1 MSLLRCFTVLTL
13 LFLMMKF
20 ILILW
25 LLIFCSEAFAQKF
38 QYKSFTTKDG
48 LSSNNTN
55 AILKDSRGF
64 IWIGTQNGLN
74 RFDGNTFD
82 NFYNNPADSTSIASN
97 YVHSLFISH
106 KNELWIGTESGIS
119 TYNAKTQQFSNYAPD
134 TLVMPKIGQSFIC
147 INEDASGNIWA
158 GGEYDLLILNPVTK
172 KIKTSGWANYAATV
186 KPANGN
192 HRRVHVNGI
201 VKKSN
206 NEFWILTTYGLYS
219 VNSSTLQFSYY
230 PFPIVSDYYGS
241 TISYVDENK
250 NLWISTYN
258 NGLLLFNTT
267 ANTWKSYH
275 IPPPYLKQVGFD
287 NANAVEKYNADTL
300 IVCANNYLLLFDK
313 KTEKF
318 VQIISPGNNNLFLAA
333 KGFIS
338 TLKLNDVFWFVCG
351 NGVLKMTPK
360 KQLYQFNT
368 VSGLKG
374 ADKIF
379 YSRNTGK
386 LVLGNFFFESVFYNP
401 ANQTAERVKTN
412 PKAIEN
418 GVRAYMELN
427 KDTAYLCTDQNLY
440 QINPITLAIKEI
452 QLPPKVFADNPNT
465 IRNIVADAN
474 KTLWIRLRAQGIYH
488 YNPATNTG
496 KYAGFIAP
504 QQNKEYTALHYDS
517 LSNTIF
523 TAVSNEGVYVYALSN
538 NSTQKYL
545 LNIPPSQRGAIIN
558 CITGNNKGLVFFAD
572 VYNGL
577 LVYNSSTNQFKRYT
591 TYEGLPSNNCI
602 WLSLDAKDN
611 LWILTNKGISCFNYS
626 TQQFVNFENEE
637 GNIGSAFFFTTDDKG
652 NIYQPFDNGYY
663 SWNTN
668 TLLKP
673 MPIGKVYLR
682 NSKLNEKTIP
692 LDSIY
697 KFSASENNISFQ
709 FGYLL
714 LNNDAPVKL
723 EYKLNNDDW
732 IPMGKDGKI
741 SFSNLSPN
749 NYKLFVRTKDS
760 AVTPLFIRFDIAP
773 PFYITWWFILLSA
786 LSIFLVVYLFVKWR
800 EKNIRTIAAEKLKVQ
815 QLHAEQYK
823 NKLEVEKIINY
834 FSTSL
839 TDKNKVDD
847 VLWDIAKNL
856 IGRLGFEDCMI
867 YLWNAD
873 KTKMVQKA
881 GFGPK
886 GSAEEISKNH
896 FDVLPGQGV
905 VGYVMQTK
913 QAVLIPDTS
922 TDSRY
927 RPDEM
932 VRLSEIAVPVIFND
946 ELIGVIDSEHPE
958 KNFFT
963 TQHLQI
969 MSTIATLMADKIKT
983 IEAEA
988 SLQQQHN
995 QMHVMNE
1002 QLSNAKLEA
1011 LRSQM
1016 NPHFI
1021 FNCISSIDNFI
1032 LDNDA
1037 ANASAY
1043 LNKFAK
1049 LIRNILDNSRN
1060 NVVSFWKDWET
1071 LSYYIDLEKLRSNN
1085 SFSCNITAYP
1095 ELLNGHYKIPPLI
1108 IQPYVEN
1115 AILHGLKPLQNR
1127 QGLLEINASL
1137 HNGILRYTIKDNGV
1151 GRHAANQHPAVKK
1164 DHASFGLELTE
1175 QRINLFN
1182 STLKDAINIVDL
1194 KDGHGNATGTLI
1206 TISLKV

>member
-1 MSLLRCFTVLTL
+1 MKSCVTVIFFLSFASLY
-13 LFLMMKF
+13 
-20 ILILW
+20 
-25 LLIFCSEAFAQKF
+25 AQPF
-38 QYKSFTTKDG
+38 QYKFFSSKEG
-48 LSSNNTN
+48 LSSNYPNVMV
-55 AILKDSRGF
+55 KDNSGF
-64 IWIGTQNGLN
+64 IWIGTQNGLS
-74 RFDGNTFD
+74 RFDGNSFD
-82 NFYNNPADSTSIASN
+82 NFYNNPADSTTIGSN
-97 YVHSLFISH
+97 YIHSLFISR

-119 TYNAKTQQFSNYAPD
+119 KYNTTKQEFSNYAPD
-134 TLVMPKIGQSFIC
+134 TLVMPRIGQSFIC
-147 INEDASGNIWA
+147 INEDANNNIWV
-158 GGEYDLLILNPVTK
+158 GGEYDLLILNPATK
-172 KIKTSGWANYAATV
+172 KMKASGWANYAAKV

-192 HRRVHVNGI
+192 HGRVMVQGI
-201 VKKSN
+201 IKKN
-206 NEFWILTTYGLYS
+206 NIEFWILTTYGLYS
-219 VNSSTLQFSYY
+219 VHTSTLQFSFY
-230 PFPIVSDYYGS
+230 PYNTVSDYYGCK
-241 TISYVDENK
+241 ISNVDENK

-267 ANTWKSYH
+267 THTWKAYH
-275 IPPPYLKQVGFD
+275 IPPQYIKQVGFD

-300 IVCANNYLLLFDK
+300 IVCADKYLLLFDK

-318 VQIISPGNNNLFLAA
+318 VQLISPGDISYIWPH
-333 KGFIS
+333 KGFVNAIRFDNV
-338 TLKLNDVFWFVCG
+338 LWFVYG
-351 NGVLKMTPK
+351 NGIVKMTTK
-360 KQLYQFNT
+360 KHPYQFNI
-368 VSGLKG
+368 VSGLAAAEKM
-374 ADKIF
+374 F
-379 YSRNTGK
+379 YSKSTGK
-386 LVLGNFFFESVFYNP
+386 LVLGDYFYTTVFYNP
-401 ANQTAERVKTN
+401 ANKKTERVKTN
-412 PKAIEN
+412 PTAIEN

-440 QINPITLAIKEI
+440 QINPVTLAIKEI
-452 QLPPKVFADNPNT
+452 KLPAKIVTDNPNT
-465 IRNIVADAN
+465 IRNIIVDNA
-474 KTLWIRLRAQGIYH
+474 KTLWIRFRSQGIYH

-496 KYAGFIAP
+496 KYANFIEP
-504 QQNKEYTALHYDS
+504 KQNREYSALHYDS

-523 TAVSNEGVYVYALSN
+523 TAVQNEGIYAYAVSK
-538 NSTQKYL
+538 NSTKKYL

-577 LVYNSSTNQFKRYT
+577 FVFNTNTNQFKRYT
-591 TYEGLPSNNCI
+591 TVDGLPSNNCN
-602 WLSLDAKDN
+602 WLSLDANNN
-611 LWILTNKGISCFNYS
+611 LWILTNNGISCFNY
-626 TQQFVNFENEE
+626 TTEKFVNFENEQSK
-637 GNIGSAFFFTTDDKG
+637 IGSAYFFTTDDKG
-652 NIYQPFDNGYY
+652 NIYQPFPKGYY
-663 SWNTN
+663 CWNTN
-668 TLLKP
+668 ILLEAKP
-673 MPIGKVYLR
+673 LGKIYLR
-682 NSKLNEKTIP
+682 NSKLNEKNIP

-714 LNNDAPVKL
+714 LDNDAPVSL
-723 EYKLNNDDW
+723 EYKLNDADW
-732 IPMGKDGKI
+732 ITLGKDNKI
-741 SFSNLSPN
+741 SFSNLASN
-749 NYKLFVRTKDS
+749 GYQLLVRYKGS
-760 AVTPLFIRFDIAP
+760 GITPLFIKFDIAP
-773 PFYITWWFILLSA
+773 PFYKTGWFILLTAS
-786 LSIFLVVYLFVKWR
+786 SIFLLAYLFVKWR
-800 EKNIRTIAAEKLKVQ
+800 EKNIRAIAAEKLKVQ
-815 QLHAEQYK
+815 QLNADQYK
-823 NKLEVEKIINY
+823 NQLEVEKIINY

-839 TDKNKVDD
+839 ADKNKVDD

-856 IGRLGFEDCMI
+856 IGRLGFVDCMI

-873 KTKMVQKA
+873 KTKMIQKA
-881 GFGPK
+881 GYGPK

-905 VGYVMQTK
+905 VGYVIKTK
-913 QAVLIPDTS
+913 EAVLISDTS
-922 TDSRY
+922 KDNRY

-963 TQHLQI
+963 AQHLQI

-983 IEAEA
+983 IEAEV

-995 QMHVMNE
+995 QMHLMNE

-1071 LSYYIDLEKLRSNN
+1071 LSYYIDLEKLRSDN
-1085 SFSCNITAYP
+1085 SFTCNITADA
-1095 ELLNGHYKIPPLI
+1095 ELLSGHYKIPPLI

-1115 AILHGLKPLQNR
+1115 AILHGLKPLQNK

-1137 HNGILRYTIKDNGV
+1137 LNGILLYTIRDNGI
-1151 GRHAANQHPAVKK
+1151 GRYASSQQPAIKK
-1164 DHASFGLELTE
+1164 DYDSFGLELTK

-1182 STLKDAINIVDL
+1182 VTSNNAILIEDL
-1194 KDGHGNATGTLI
+1194 KDERGNATGTLI